1 MLPGGSTTAA
11 AGAIWA
17 AAAGAGAGLVAGLKR
32 TLGHTESFVAFIVHL
47 LVTVPAV
54 GVRRAAGLG

>member
-11 AGAIWA
+11 PGDVWA
-17 AAAGAGAGLVAGLKR
+17 AAAGAGLVAGLKR